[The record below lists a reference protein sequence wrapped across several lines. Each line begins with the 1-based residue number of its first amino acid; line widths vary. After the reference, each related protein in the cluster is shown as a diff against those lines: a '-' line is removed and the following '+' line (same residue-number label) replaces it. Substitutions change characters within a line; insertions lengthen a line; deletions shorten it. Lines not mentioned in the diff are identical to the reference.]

1 MQAVIVI
8 IGESRMT
15 DVYVFKDF
23 RKRFLSLLSYKFRDF
38 SSVTALSILEGAN
51 AGELASKK
59 QSPLSQQEIK
69 DLFSPYDMKRLVSYS
84 NNMLDYHVI
93 LDLLPS
99 LATLYF
105 QGRFSTYDCKLTGVQ
120 SSILLALGLQRKEIE
135 DVEKELKLP
144 VAQSL
149 ALFVK
154 IIRKLVKTLEDIQ
167 KSEIDKTI
175 PQQSEEEQSQRQIT
189 HTNGTTAAQSL
200 AADLDAGADEA
211 TSALRAQQR
220 EIIDSLDLD
229 QYKIANQEGDDS
241 AWQNFKN
248 LSKVVSVKNPAAA
261 GAKRKEREEKDTPS
275 KSDGEQKKHKKD
287 KKHKKHAP

>member
-1 MQAVIVI
+1 
-8 IGESRMT
+8 
-15 DVYVFKDF
+15 
-23 RKRFLSLLSYKFRDF
+23 
-38 SSVTALSILEGAN
+38 
-51 AGELASKK
+51 
-59 QSPLSQQEIK
+59 
-69 DLFSPYDMKRLVSYS
+69 MKRLVSYS

-99 LATLYF
+99 LSTLYF
-105 QGRFSTYDCKLTGVQ
+105 SGRFASYPDCKLSGVQ

-144 VAQSL
+144 VAQAL

-154 IIRKLVKTLEDIQ
+154 IIRKIVKTLEDIQ

-175 PQQSEEEQSQRQIT
+175 PQQSAEEQQT
-189 HTNGTTAAQSL
+189 HQNGRTSGAATAKLL

-211 TSALRAQQR
+211 TSQLRAQQR
-220 EIIDSLDLD
+220 EIIDSLDLE
-229 QYKIANQEGDDS
+229 QYKITNGNEGDDS
-241 AWQNFKN
+241 AWQNFKD

-275 KSDGEQKKHKKD
+275 KGDEGRKSKKD
-287 KKHKKHAP
+287 KKHKKHAA

>member
-1 MQAVIVI
+1 M
-8 IGESRMT
+8 
-15 DVYVFKDF
+15 
-23 RKRFLSLLSYKFRDF
+23 
-38 SSVTALSILEGAN
+38 TALSILEGAN

-59 QSPLSQQEIK
+59 QPPLTPQEIK
-69 DLFSPYDMKRLVSYS
+69 DLFSPYDMKRLISYS

-99 LATLYF
+99 LSTLYF
-105 QGRFSTYDCKLTGVQ
+105 TGRFANHDCKLTGVQ

-135 DVEKELKLP
+135 EVEKELKLP

-154 IIRKLVKTLEDIQ
+154 IIRKLVKALEDIQ
-167 KSEIDKTI
+167 KSEIDKSI
-175 PQQSEEEQSQRQIT
+175 PQQSEEEQNKKQ
-189 HTNGTTAAQSL
+189 NGHVNGASAAQAL

-229 QYKIANQEGDDS
+229 QYKIASTNEGDDS
-241 AWQNFKN
+241 AWQNFKD
-248 LSKVVSVKNPAAA
+248 LSKVVSVKNSAAA
-261 GAKRKEREEKDTPS
+261 GPKRKDREDKESSS
-275 KSDGEQKKHKKD
+275 KSEGEHKKQKKD
-287 KKHKKHAP
+287 KKHKK

>member
-1 MQAVIVI
+1 M
-8 IGESRMT
+8 
-15 DVYVFKDF
+15 
-23 RKRFLSLLSYKFRDF
+23 
-38 SSVTALSILEGAN
+38 TALSILEGAN

-59 QSPLSQQEIK
+59 QPPLTPQEIK
-69 DLFSPYDMKRLVSYS
+69 DLFSPYDMKRLISYS

-99 LATLYF
+99 LSTLYF
-105 QGRFSTYDCKLTGVQ
+105 TGRFANHDCKLTGVQ

-135 DVEKELKLP
+135 EVEKELKLP

-154 IIRKLVKTLEDIQ
+154 IIRKLVKALEDIQ
-167 KSEIDKTI
+167 KSEIDKSI
-175 PQQSEEEQSQRQIT
+175 PQQSEEEQNRHVNGANASQ
-189 HTNGTTAAQSL
+189 AL

-229 QYKIANQEGDDS
+229 QYKIASTNEGDDS
-241 AWQNFKN
+241 AWQNFKD

-261 GAKRKEREEKDTPS
+261 GAKRKEREDKETPS
-275 KSDGEQKKHKKD
+275 KSDSESKKHKKD
-287 KKHKKHAP
+287 KKQKKHTS